1 MNNRAEEVEYISSFK
16 QKSLVGVSIIP
27 YHSSNA
33 TKTLCKEKI
42 TQYYHTIQTS
52 NLSATDTFKSYMSFW
67 WPSLKYLVLLL
78 SFPIS
83 IISKITTEIESK

>member
-33 TKTLCKEKI
+33 IKTLCKEKI

-52 NLSATDTFKSYMSFW
+52 NLSATDTFKGYMSFW

-78 SFPIS
+78 SFLIS